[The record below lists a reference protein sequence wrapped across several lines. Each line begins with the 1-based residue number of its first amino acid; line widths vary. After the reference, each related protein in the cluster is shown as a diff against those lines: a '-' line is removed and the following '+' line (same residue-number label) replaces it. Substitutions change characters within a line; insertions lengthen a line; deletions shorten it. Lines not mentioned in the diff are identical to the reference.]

1 MGVKNSETY
10 AQLILHRYANFITI
24 SMMKLLTFDYHHLDV
39 DWISFNIQGLTD
51 PKTIASNLSNYFTP
65 HVLID
70 DVPSIGFHGLK
81 KIIRFLAVSVRDL
94 RVTGLGLRLF
104 SPVKCVLFL

>member
-1 MGVKNSETY
+1 ME
-10 AQLILHRYANFITI
+10 
-24 SMMKLLTFDYHHLDV
+24 LLTFDSQHLDV
-39 DWISFNIQGLTD
+39 DWVSFNLQGLTD
-51 PKTIASNLSNYFTP
+51 PKTIASNLSKYFTP
-65 HVLID
+65 HILVD
-70 DVPSIGFHGLK
+70 NVPIIGFHGLK